1 MILIQCGFRNNK
13 SNQKKKTKMFH
24 GLVLRADDP
33 FWDKYFPP
41 NGFNC
46 RCRVDALTEDEV
58 RENGYKVGDGDT
70 AKYAAMP
77 VVNPGWDYNPGK
89 TVYLP
94 KPEDYP
100 EEIRPAVNELISKAR
115 EMLKE
120 QSQKLSESEQ
130 YAISDYVSSGSYTI
144 NEKLRNGAKLLEEEK
159 KKAKSLDSALE
170 KFPDYKGTVTR
181 SLYFRFEK
189 KMRKFLDEYRVGKTV
204 TYREFLST
212 TCGDVYNPQ
221 GQVLITIIDSQ
232 KGKDIREYNPEEQEI
247 LYRRNSKFMVLEKRL
262 IDDIWHITLK
272 EI

>member
-1 MILIQCGFRNNK
+1 
-13 SNQKKKTKMFH
+13 
-24 GLVLRADDP
+24 
-33 FWDKYFPP
+33 
-41 NGFNC
+41 
-46 RCRVDALTEDEV
+46 
-58 RENGYKVGDGDT
+58 
-70 AKYAAMP
+70 
-77 VVNPGWDYNPGK
+77 
-89 TVYLP
+89 
-94 KPEDYP
+94 
-100 EEIRPAVNELISKAR
+100 
-115 EMLKE
+115 MLKE